1 MTEKRYVKWP
11 GTDVWAGP
19 FEFVSLETGTGD
31 TGLRTMVTVQT
42 PDGEY
47 HRLPA
52 DKTKPAEPEI
62 PDDELVVWVD
72 GGGSRRLNKFVDV
85 PTYHPRKQA
94 AKRLYLDAPTW
105 DQASQFVQDICRS
118 IAGKSIPTPGQVI
131 FGILRD
137 EITNGTG
144 KTANPDLEA

>member
-72 GGGSRRLNKFVDV
+72 GGGSRRLHKFGDV
-85 PTYHPRKQA
+85 PAWRKYG
-94 AKRLYLDAPTW
+94 AKRIYLDAPAW
-105 DQASQFVQDICRS
+105 DDGEHHELSPRYRYFTEMRLLFTESEFDALHNYF
-118 IAGKSIPTPGQVI
+118 
-131 FGILRD
+131 
-137 EITNGTG
+137 TNGTG